1 MSRKVH
7 VIGAGLAG
15 MAAAMEARALGA
27 DVVVHEATGHCGG
40 RARSFLD
47 EQLGCEIDNGNHL
60 MLSGNHAVRR
70 LVHLLDST
78 DELEIAPSARF
89 DFFEPDRHF
98 RWTLELDDGPLP
110 RWILD
115 PERRVPDTALPDYL
129 KGLKLLLAGD
139 ASVSALFDDGGS
151 MWKRFW
157 EPFAVGVLNTPPQEA
172 AARLLLPVIAETLA
186 RGGKYARPMTA
197 RRGLSHLFAHPFER
211 RVAEDTRL
219 TLRMGDALRA
229 IEAGPDGIR
238 RLTFDSGDLTVAPET
253 RIILAVP
260 PWTARELLPALMAPD
275 AFAPIVNVHYR
286 LEPGHMPADAP
297 VMCGILG
304 GTAHWVFR
312 RGDVASVTI
321 SAAFRE
327 ARMERAEIA
336 RACWPETAR
345 ALGLDEEAPLPAFR
359 VVKEKRAT
367 FLATPAQLAKRPPTA
382 TGLPDLFLAG
392 DWTDTGLPA
401 TIEGAV
407 RSGFTAAR
415 AALKTIA

>member
-1 MSRKVH
+1 MIRKLH
-7 VIGAGLAG
+7 VVGAGVAG
-15 MAAAMEARALGA
+15 MAAAMEARSLGA
-27 DVVVHEATGHCGG
+27 EVVVHEATGHCGG
-40 RARSFLD
+40 RARSFPDGRLD
-47 EQLGCEIDNGNHL
+47 REIDNGSHL

-70 LVHLLDST
+70 LVHLLGST
-78 DELEIAPSARF
+78 DELEIAPAARF

-139 ASVSALFDDGGS
+139 ASVAALFDNGGS

-157 EPFAVGVLNTPPQEA
+157 EPFSLGVLNTPPRQA

-186 RGGKYARPMTA
+186 RGGRHSRPMTA
-197 RRGLSHLFAHPFER
+197 RRGLSHLFAHAFER
-211 RVAEDTRL
+211 RVAQDPHL

-229 IEAGPDGIR
+229 VEAGPDGVR
-238 RLTFDSGDLTVAPET
+238 RLTFDSGDLVVTRQT

-260 PWTARELLPALMAPD
+260 PWTARELLPSLMAPD

-286 LEPGHMPADAP
+286 LEHGRIPAEAP
-297 VMCGILG
+297 AMCGILG
-304 GTAHWVFR
+304 GTAQWVFR

-327 ARMERAEIA
+327 ARMEGEEVA
-336 RACWPETAR
+336 RICWPETAR
-345 ALGLDEEAPLPAFR
+345 ALGLDEEEPLPAFR
-359 VVKEKRAT
+359 VVKERRAT
-367 FLATPAQLAKRPPTA
+367 FLATPAQLAKRPPAA

-415 AALKTIA
+415 LALRRTP

>member
-1 MSRKVH
+1 MTRKVH

-15 MAAAMEARALGA
+15 MAAAMEARMLGA
-27 DVVVHEATGHCGG
+27 EVVVHEAAGHCGG

-47 EQLGCEIDNGNHL
+47 ERLGCEIDNGNHL

-70 LVHLLDST
+70 LVHLLDSA
-78 DELEIAPSARF
+78 DELEIAPAARF

-115 PERRVPDTALPDYL
+115 PQRRVPDTALPDYL
-129 KGLKLLLAGD
+129 KGLKLLLAGN

-157 EPFAVGVLNTPPQEA
+157 EPFAVGVLNTPPREA

-211 RVAEDTRL
+211 RAARDERL
-219 TLRMGDALRA
+219 TLRLGDPLRVV
-229 IEAGPDGIR
+229 EAGPDGIR
-238 RLTFDSGDLTVAPET
+238 RLTFGSGDLVVTPET
-253 RIILAVP
+253 RIVLAVP
-260 PWTARELLPALMAPD
+260 PWAARELLPALMTPD
-275 AFAPIVNVHYR
+275 AFAPIVNVHFR
-286 LEPGHMPADAP
+286 LENGRMPADAP
-297 VMCGILG
+297 RLCGIIG
-304 GTAHWVFR
+304 GTAHWVFT

-327 ARMERAEIA
+327 ARTEREEIA
-336 RACWPETAR
+336 RACWPEVA
-345 ALGLDEEAPLPAFR
+345 AVLGIEDAPLPPFR

-367 FLATPAQLAKRPPTA
+367 FLATPAQLARRPSAA
-382 TGLPDLFLAG
+382 TGLPNLFLAG

-415 AALKTIA
+415 AACAES

>member
-1 MSRKVH
+1 MTRKVH

-27 DVVVHEATGHCGG
+27 QVVVHEATGHCGG
-40 RARSFLD
+40 RARSFLHAR
-47 EQLGCEIDNGNHL
+47 LGCEIDNGNHL

-70 LVHLLDST
+70 LIHLLDAT
-78 DELEIAPSARF
+78 GELDIAPAARF
-89 DFFEPDRHF
+89 EFFEPERHF
-98 RWTLELDDGPLP
+98 RWFLELDDGPLP

-139 ASVSALFDDGGS
+139 FSVAALFDDGGS

-157 EPFAVGVLNTPPQEA
+157 EPFALGVLNTPPEEA

-186 RGGKYARPMTA
+186 RGGRHSRPMTA

-211 RVAEDTRL
+211 RVARDPRL

-229 IEAGPDGIR
+229 VDAGPDGIR
-238 RLTFDSGDLTVAPET
+238 RLTFDSGDLVVTPQT

-260 PWTARELLPALMAPD
+260 PWTARELLPFLMAPD
-275 AFAPIVNVHYR
+275 AFAPIVNVHFR
-286 LEPGHMPADAP
+286 LEAGRMPADAP
-297 VMCGILG
+297 AMCGILG
-304 GTAHWVFR
+304 GTAQWVFT

-327 ARMERAEIA
+327 ARMDGEALA
-336 RACWPETAR
+336 RACWPEVA
-345 ALGLDEEAPLPAFR
+345 ALLSIDEDPLPAFR

-367 FLATPAQLAKRPPTA
+367 FLATPAQLAKRPPAA
-382 TGLPDLFLAG
+382 TGLPNLFLAG

-407 RSGFTAAR
+407 RSGFRAAR
-415 AALKTIA
+415 LALEAAT